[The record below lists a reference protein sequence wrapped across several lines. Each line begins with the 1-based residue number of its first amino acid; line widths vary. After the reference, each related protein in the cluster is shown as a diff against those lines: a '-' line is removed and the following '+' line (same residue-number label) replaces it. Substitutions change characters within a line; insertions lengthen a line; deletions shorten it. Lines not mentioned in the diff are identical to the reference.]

1 MAGNAFGPNLCSLTL
16 SPFNSFIKFSQ
27 SCPLLPQLLAKEG
40 KLSLFLASA
49 VFRLGASQVAL
60 VVKNLPA
67 NAGDTRD
74 VGSIPGL
81 GRSPGERARQPTPVS
96 LPGESHGQ
104 RNLAGFSP

>member
-74 VGSIPGL
+74 ASWIPGF
-81 GRSPGERARQPTPVS
+81 GKIP
-96 LPGESHGQ
+96 
-104 RNLAGFSP
+104 